1 MEQRKEQKK
10 EQRVYAAFGRGARRD
25 WKRAA
30 RRTVF
35 SHYWMA
41 IMVCLV
47 AAFLGTE
54 FTGSLE
60 SLHFTRQKWD
70 VISNFLA
77 SFGRPGAAANSRGV
91 FAIAVNKIAD
101 GSLQNIVNNTIMS
114 LAGSSEFWQSFGIV
128 VSSLVSMTYW
138 VLVTHTFVVILRRLF
153 MEMRVYEEVPPYR
166 ALYLH
171 SARCWGRTSLAL
183 LRVAVQRGLWWLTI
197 IGGAIKTFSYYLC
210 GFILAENPTMK
221 GGDAIALS
229 RKMMNG
235 HKWECFLLEF
245 SFVPWH
251 LLSLATFG
259 LSSLFYSSAYLS
271 AARCEFY
278 AAVRAQV
285 KAEGEAQALRDTYL
299 FEKAGAKT
307 LRRAYNDL
315 GRPAEKLPARV
326 YGNRVTRFFGECLGV
341 TLFVN
346 PQDVAREKIQDREYR
361 LRYMRRCE
369 QGLSYPIRL
378 SPLLQYEHK
387 DHEPALF
394 TRKYPVTTLVL
405 LFFLFSIIGWC
416 WEVVLHLLSEG
427 TFVNRGVLHGPWL
440 PIYGTGG
447 VLVLLALYKLR
458 DKPWLEFWATVVV
471 CGVVEYFTAYYL
483 ETVYDRRWWDYA
495 GYFLNLHGRIC
506 AEGLLVFGLG
516 GMAVVY
522 GVAPLF
528 DNLLHKVRHSVLIGL
543 CAALIALFC
552 VDQAYSHFH
561 PNEGEGITDEVVY
574 KTDDARIRLDEEAF
588 V

>member
-1 MEQRKEQKK
+1 MEHRKEQKK

-30 RRTVF
+30 RKTVF

-235 HKWECFLLEF
+235 HKWECFLLEL

-405 LFFLFSIIGWC
+405 LFFLFSTIGWC
-416 WEVVLHLLSEG
+416 WEVVLHLVTAG

-447 VLVLLALYKLR
+447 VLVLLTLYKLR

>member
-1 MEQRKEQKK
+1 MEQKK
-10 EQRVYAAFGRGARRD
+10 AKKVYARFGTQARRD
-25 WKRAA
+25 WKRAG
-30 RRTVF
+30 RKTVR
-35 SHYWMA
+35 SHYWPS
-41 IMVCLV
+41 VLLCLV

-54 FTGSLE
+54 FTGSLDV
-60 SLHFTRQKWD
+60 LHLTQQKWD
-70 VISNFLA
+70 TISNFLA

-91 FAIAVNKIAD
+91 FALAVNKIAD
-101 GSLQNIVNNTIMS
+101 GSLQDIVNNTVMS
-114 LAGSSEFWQSFGIV
+114 LAGSSEWGQTIAIA
-128 VSSLVSMTYW
+128 VSSLVSAIYW
-138 VLVTHTFVVILRRLF
+138 VLITNTFAVILRRLF

-171 SARCWGRTSLAL
+171 SARCWGHTSLAL
-183 LRVAVQRGLWWLTI
+183 LRVAIQRGLWWLTI

-235 HKWECFLLEF
+235 HKWECFLMEL

-299 FEKAGAKT
+299 FEKAGEKT

-326 YGNRVTRFFGECLGV
+326 YGNKVTRFFGECLGV

-447 VLVLLALYKLR
+447 VLVLLTLYKLR

-528 DNLLHKVRHSVLIGL
+528 DNLLHKVKRS
-543 CAALIALFC
+543 ALIALCVALVALFC
-552 VDQAYSHFH
+552 VDQVYSHFY

-574 KTDDARIRLDEEAF
+574 KVNDARVSPDGEAF

>member
-1 MEQRKEQKK
+1 M
-10 EQRVYAAFGRGARRD
+10 
-25 WKRAA
+25 
-30 RRTVF
+30 
-35 SHYWMA
+35 
-41 IMVCLV
+41 
-47 AAFLGTE
+47 
-54 FTGSLE
+54 
-60 SLHFTRQKWD
+60 
-70 VISNFLA
+70 ISNFLA
-77 SFGRPGAAANSRGV
+77 SFGRPGAEANSRGV

-101 GSLQNIVNNTIMS
+101 GSLHNIVNNTIMS

-171 SARCWGRTSLAL
+171 SARCWGHTSLAL
-183 LRVAVQRGLWWLTI
+183 LRVTIQRGLWWLTI

-235 HKWECFLLEF
+235 HKWECFLMEL

-299 FEKAGAKT
+299 FEKAGEKT

-326 YGNRVTRFFGECLGV
+326 YGNKVTRFFGECLGV

-447 VLVLLALYKLR
+447 VLVLLTLYKLR

-528 DNLLHKVRHSVLIGL
+528 DNLLHKVRRSVLIGL
-543 CAALIALFC
+543 CAVLIALFC

-574 KTDDARIRLDEEAF
+574 KTDDARIRLDEEVF

>member
-10 EQRVYAAFGRGARRD
+10 EQKVYAAFGRGARRD

-30 RRTVF
+30 RKTVF

-70 VISNFLA
+70 AISNFLA
-77 SFGRPGAAANSRGV
+77 SFGRPGAEANSRGV

-101 GSLQNIVNNTIMS
+101 GSLHNIVNNTIMS

-171 SARCWGRTSLAL
+171 SARCWGHTSLAL
-183 LRVAVQRGLWWLTI
+183 LRVAIQRGLWWLTI

-235 HKWECFLLEF
+235 HKWECFLMEL

-299 FEKAGAKT
+299 FEKAGEKT

-326 YGNRVTRFFGECLGV
+326 YGNKVTRFFGECLGV

-394 TRKYPVTTLVL
+394 TRKYPATTLVL
-405 LFFLFSIIGWC
+405 LFFLCSIIGWC

-447 VLVLLALYKLR
+447 VLVLLTLYKLR

-528 DNLLHKVRHSVLIGL
+528 DNLLHKVRRSVLIGL

>member
-1 MEQRKEQKK
+1 MEKRKEQKK
-10 EQRVYAAFGRGARRD
+10 EQRVYAAFGRGARRN

-30 RRTVF
+30 RKTVL

-77 SFGRPGAAANSRGV
+77 SFGRPGAEANSRGV

-101 GSLQNIVNNTIMS
+101 GSLHNIVNNTIMS

-171 SARCWGRTSLAL
+171 SARCWGHTSLAL
-183 LRVAVQRGLWWLTI
+183 LRVAIQRGLWWLTI

-235 HKWECFLLEF
+235 HKWECFLLEL

-299 FEKAGAKT
+299 FEKAGEKT

-326 YGNRVTRFFGECLGV
+326 YGNKVTRFFGECLGV

-447 VLVLLALYKLR
+447 VLVLLTLYKLR
-458 DKPWLEFWATVVV
+458 DKPWLEFWATVAV

-528 DNLLHKVRHSVLIGL
+528 DNLLHKVRRSVLIGL

>member
-1 MEQRKEQKK
+1 MEQKK
-10 EQRVYAAFGRGARRD
+10 AEKVYARFGTQARRS
-25 WKRAA
+25 WKRAG
-30 RRTVF
+30 RKTVF
-35 SHYWMA
+35 GHYWMA
-41 IMVCLV
+41 VMVCLV

-60 SLHFTRQKWD
+60 VLHLTRLKWD

-91 FAIAVNKIAD
+91 FAMAVNKIAD
-101 GSLQNIVNNTIMS
+101 GSLQDIVNNTIMS
-114 LAGSSEFWQSFGIV
+114 LAGSSEWGQTIAIA
-128 VSSLVSMTYW
+128 VSSAVSVVYW
-138 VLVTHTFVVILRRLF
+138 VLVTNTFVVVLRRLF

-171 SARCWGRTSLAL
+171 SARCWGHTSLAL
-183 LRVAVQRGLWWLTI
+183 LRVSIQRGLWWLTI
-197 IGGAIKTFSYYLC
+197 VGGVIKTFSYYLC

-221 GGDAIALS
+221 GKDAIALS
-229 RKMMNG
+229 RRMMNG
-235 HKWECFLLEF
+235 HKWECFLMEL

-251 LLSLATFG
+251 ILSLATLG

-271 AARCEFY
+271 AVRCEFY

-285 KAEGEAQALRDTYL
+285 KAEGEAEALRDTYL
-299 FEKAGAKT
+299 FEKANAKT

-315 GRPAEKLPARV
+315 GKPVEKLPERV
-326 YGNRVTRFFGECLGV
+326 YGNKVSRFFGEYMGV

-405 LFFLFSIIGWC
+405 MFFLFSMIGWC
-416 WEVVLHLLSEG
+416 WEVVLHLVSAG

-458 DKPWLEFWATVVV
+458 DKPWLEFLATVVV

-516 GMAVVY
+516 GMAIVY
-522 GVAPLF
+522 GLAPAF
-528 DNLLHKVRHSVLIGL
+528 DNLLHKVKRSVLIGL
-543 CAALIALFC
+543 CVALAALFC
-552 VDQAYSHFH
+552 VDQVYSHFY

-574 KTDDARIRLDEEAF
+574 KVNDARVRLVEEAF

>member
-1 MEQRKEQKK
+1 MEQKK
-10 EQRVYAAFGRGARRD
+10 AKKVYARFGTQARRD
-25 WKRAA
+25 WKRAG
-30 RRTVF
+30 RKTVR
-35 SHYWMA
+35 SHYWPS
-41 IMVCLV
+41 VLLCLV

-54 FTGSLE
+54 FTGSLDV
-60 SLHFTRQKWD
+60 LHLTQQKWD
-70 VISNFLA
+70 TISNFLA

-91 FAIAVNKIAD
+91 FALAVNKIAD
-101 GSLQNIVNNTIMS
+101 GSLQDIVNNTVMS
-114 LAGSSEFWQSFGIV
+114 LAGSSEWGQTIAIA
-128 VSSLVSMTYW
+128 VSSLVSAIYW
-138 VLVTHTFVVILRRLF
+138 VLITNTFAVILRRLF

-171 SARCWGRTSLAL
+171 SAHCWGRTSLAQ
-183 LRVAVQRGLWWLTI
+183 LRAAVQLALWWLTI
-197 IGGAIKTFSYYLC
+197 VGGVIKTFSYYLC
-210 GFILAENPTMK
+210 SFILAENPTMK
-221 GGDAIALS
+221 GKDAIALS

-235 HKWECFLLEF
+235 HKWECFLMEL

-251 LLSLATFG
+251 LLSMATFG
-259 LSSLFYSSAYLS
+259 LTDLFYASAYIT
-271 AARCEFY
+271 ATRCEFY

-285 KAEGEAQALRDTYL
+285 KAEGEAEALRDTYL
-299 FEKAGAKT
+299 FERATAKT

-315 GRPAEKLPARV
+315 GKPVENLPERV
-326 YGNRVTRFFGECLGV
+326 YGNRVSRFFGEYLGV

-387 DHEPALF
+387 DREPALF

-405 LFFLFSIIGWC
+405 LFFLFSTIGWC
-416 WEVVLHLLSEG
+416 WEVVLHLVTAG

-447 VLVLLALYKLR
+447 VLVLLVLYKLR
-458 DKPWLEFWATVVV
+458 DRPWLEFIATIVV
-471 CGVVEYFTAYYL
+471 CGIVEYFTAYYL

-528 DNLLHKVRHSVLIGL
+528 DNLLHKVKRS
-543 CAALIALFC
+543 ALIALCVALVALFC
-552 VDQAYSHFH
+552 VDQVYSHFY

-574 KTDDARIRLDEEAF
+574 KVNDARVSPDGEAF

>member
-1 MEQRKEQKK
+1 MEQRKERKK

-30 RRTVF
+30 RKTVF

-77 SFGRPGAAANSRGV
+77 SFGRPGAEANSRGV

-101 GSLQNIVNNTIMS
+101 GSLHNIVNNTIMS

-171 SARCWGRTSLAL
+171 SARCWGHTSLAL
-183 LRVAVQRGLWWLTI
+183 LRVAIQRGLWWLTI

-235 HKWECFLLEF
+235 HKWECFLMEL

-299 FEKAGAKT
+299 FEKAGEKT

-326 YGNRVTRFFGECLGV
+326 YGNKVTRFFGECLGV

-387 DHEPALF
+387 DREPALF

-447 VLVLLALYKLR
+447 VLVLLTLYKLR
-458 DKPWLEFWATVVV
+458 DKPWLEFWATVAV

-528 DNLLHKVRHSVLIGL
+528 DNLLHKVRRSVLIGL

-552 VDQAYSHFH
+552 ADQAYSHFH

>member
-10 EQRVYAAFGRGARRD
+10 EQKVYAAFGRGARRD

-30 RRTVF
+30 RKTVF

-77 SFGRPGAAANSRGV
+77 SFGRPGAEANSRGV

-101 GSLQNIVNNTIMS
+101 GSLHNIVNNTIMS

-171 SARCWGRTSLAL
+171 SARCWGHTSLAL
-183 LRVAVQRGLWWLTI
+183 LRVAIQRGLWWLTI

-235 HKWECFLLEF
+235 HKWECFLMEL

-299 FEKAGAKT
+299 FEKAGEKT

-315 GRPAEKLPARV
+315 GRPAEKLPERV
-326 YGNRVTRFFGECLGV
+326 YGNKVTRFFGECLGV

-447 VLVLLALYKLR
+447 VLVLLTLYKLR
-458 DKPWLEFWATVVV
+458 DKPWLEFWATVAV

-528 DNLLHKVRHSVLIGL
+528 DNLLHKVRRSVLIGL

-574 KTDDARIRLDEEAF
+574 KTDDARIRLDEEVF

>member
-10 EQRVYAAFGRGARRD
+10 EQKVYAAFGRSARRD

-30 RRTVF
+30 RKTVL

-77 SFGRPGAAANSRGV
+77 SFGRPGAEANSRGV

-101 GSLQNIVNNTIMS
+101 GSLHNIVNNTIMS

-171 SARCWGRTSLAL
+171 SARCWGHTSLAL
-183 LRVAVQRGLWWLTI
+183 LRVAIQRGLWWLTI

-235 HKWECFLLEF
+235 HKWECFLMEL

-299 FEKAGAKT
+299 FEKAGEKT

-326 YGNRVTRFFGECLGV
+326 YGNKVTRFFGECLGV

-447 VLVLLALYKLR
+447 VLVLLTLYKLR
-458 DKPWLEFWATVVV
+458 DKPWLEFWATVAV

-528 DNLLHKVRHSVLIGL
+528 DNLLHKVRRSVLIGL

-561 PNEGEGITDEVVY
+561 PNEGEGITDEVVC

>member
-30 RRTVF
+30 RKTVF

-447 VLVLLALYKLR
+447 VLVLLTLYKLR

>member
-1 MEQRKEQKK
+1 MEQKK
-10 EQRVYAAFGRGARRD
+10 AEKVYARFGTQARRD
-25 WKRAA
+25 WKRAG
-30 RRTVF
+30 RKTVR
-35 SHYWMA
+35 SHYWPS
-41 IMVCLV
+41 VLLCLV

-54 FTGSLE
+54 FTGSLDV
-60 SLHFTRQKWD
+60 LHLTQQKWD
-70 VISNFLA
+70 TISNFLA

-91 FAIAVNKIAD
+91 FALAVNKIAD
-101 GSLQNIVNNTIMS
+101 GSLQDIVNNTVMS
-114 LAGSSEFWQSFGIV
+114 LAGSSEWGQTIAIA
-128 VSSLVSMTYW
+128 VSSLVSAIYW
-138 VLVTHTFVVILRRLF
+138 VLITNTFAVILRRLF

-171 SARCWGRTSLAL
+171 SAHCWGRTSLAQ
-183 LRVAVQRGLWWLTI
+183 LRAAVQLALWWLTI
-197 IGGAIKTFSYYLC
+197 VGGVIKTFSYYLC
-210 GFILAENPTMK
+210 SFILAENPTMK
-221 GGDAIALS
+221 GKDAIALS

-235 HKWECFLLEF
+235 HKWECFLMEL

-251 LLSLATFG
+251 LLSMATFG
-259 LSSLFYSSAYLS
+259 LTDLFYASAYIT
-271 AARCEFY
+271 ATRCEFY

-285 KAEGEAQALRDTYL
+285 KAEGEAEALRDTYL
-299 FEKAGAKT
+299 FERATAKT
-307 LRRAYNDL
+307 LRRAYNEL
-315 GRPAEKLPARV
+315 GKPVERV
-326 YGNRVTRFFGECLGV
+326 YGNRVSRFFGEYLGV

-387 DHEPALF
+387 DREPALF

-405 LFFLFSIIGWC
+405 LFFLFSTIGWC
-416 WEVVLHLLSEG
+416 WEVVLHLVTAG

-458 DKPWLEFWATVVV
+458 DRPWLEFIATIVV
-471 CGVVEYFTAYYL
+471 CGIVEYFTAYYL

-528 DNLLHKVRHSVLIGL
+528 DNLLHKVKRS
-543 CAALIALFC
+543 ALIVLCVVLVALFC
-552 VDQAYSHFH
+552 ADQVYSHFY

-574 KTDDARIRLDEEAF
+574 KVNDARVSPDGEAF

>member
-30 RRTVF
+30 RKTVF

-77 SFGRPGAAANSRGV
+77 SFGRPGAEANSRGV

-101 GSLQNIVNNTIMS
+101 GSLHNIVNNTIMS

-171 SARCWGRTSLAL
+171 SARCWGHTSLAL
-183 LRVAVQRGLWWLTI
+183 LRVAIQRGLWWLTI

-235 HKWECFLLEF
+235 HKWECFLMEL

-285 KAEGEAQALRDTYL
+285 KAEGEAQALRDAYL
-299 FEKAGAKT
+299 FEKAGEKT

-326 YGNRVTRFFGECLGV
+326 YGNKVTRFFGECLGV

-447 VLVLLALYKLR
+447 VLVLLTLYKLR
-458 DKPWLEFWATVVV
+458 DKPWLEFWATVAV

-528 DNLLHKVRHSVLIGL
+528 DNLLHKVRRSVLIGL

>member
-1 MEQRKEQKK
+1 MEHRKEQKK

-30 RRTVF
+30 RKTVF

-235 HKWECFLLEF
+235 HKWECFLLEL

-361 LRYMRRCE
+361 LRYMCRCE

-405 LFFLFSIIGWC
+405 L
-416 WEVVLHLLSEG
+416 
-427 TFVNRGVLHGPWL
+427 T
-440 PIYGTGG
+440 
-447 VLVLLALYKLR
+447 LYKLR
-458 DKPWLEFWATVVV
+458 NKPWLEFWATVVV